1 MNNNT
6 IKKLKP
12 ESIWNHFADL
22 NSVPRPS
29 KKEEKVIKFIKDF
42 GASLHLET
50 IEDICGNVVIKKP
63 ATPGYENR
71 KKVVLQSHLDMV
83 CQKNND
89 VGFDFETQGIQMT
102 YEGDWV
108 HALGTTLG
116 ADNGIGVAA
125 IMSVLSSKDIEHP
138 AIEALFT
145 IDEETGLTGAFELS
159 KDILSGDIL
168 LNLDTEEDDE
178 IDIGCAGGID
188 VTAKANYEEKEIN
201 KNSKTYRINLSGLH
215 GGHSGMEIH
224 KGLGNSNKLLNRFL
238 YDFLK
243 FNIQLIS
250 VDGGGLR
257 NAIPREA
264 SAIFSISSEFESKLQ
279 EQFNHLYS
287 EIKSEFSSIDSN
299 LTIHLSQI
307 DHVEKGLSVEDS
319 KKFISSLQAAPNGV
333 FRMSP
338 DIEGLVE
345 ASNNIARVK
354 LEKGKAEIQCLTRSS
369 VESSKMWVATSLEAA
384 LELGGM
390 KVELT
395 GSYPGWKPNPSSEI
409 LKLAES
415 IYEKKYGEKPSVQA
429 CHAGLECGIIGEK
442 YPSMDMISFGP
453 TIKGAHSP
461 KERVSI
467 SSVQKFWDFLLEIL
481 KNIPV
486 K

>member
-89 VGFDFETQGIQMT
+89 VDFNFETQGIQMT

-188 VTAKANYEEKEIN
+188 VTAKANYEEKGIN

-224 KGLGNSNKLLNRFL
+224 KGLGNSNKILNRFL

-250 VDGGGLR
+250 FDGGGLR

-264 SAIFSISSEFESKLQ
+264 SAVFSISSNYESKLQ

-299 LTIHLSQI
+299 LNIQLSQI

-319 KKFISSLQAAPNGV
+319 KKFISSIQAAPNGV

-369 VESSKMWVATSLEAA
+369 VESSKMWIATSLEAA
-384 LELGGM
+384 LQLGGM

-415 IYEKKYGEKPSVQA
+415 IYEKKYGKKPSVQA

>member
-89 VGFDFETQGIQMT
+89 VDFDFETQGIQMT

-145 IDEETGLTGAFELS
+145 IDEETGLTGAFKLS

-299 LTIHLSQI
+299 LTIQLSQI

-384 LELGGM
+384 LQLGGM

>member
-89 VGFDFETQGIQMT
+89 VDFDFETQGIQMT

-250 VDGGGLR
+250 FDGGGLR

-299 LTIHLSQI
+299 LTIQLSQI

-319 KKFISSLQAAPNGV
+319 KKFISSIQAAPNGV

-384 LELGGM
+384 LQLGGM

>member
-89 VGFDFETQGIQMT
+89 VDFDFETQGIQMT

-188 VTAKANYEEKEIN
+188 VTAKANYEEKKIN

-384 LELGGM
+384 LQLGGM

-481 KNIPV
+481 KNIPI

>member
-89 VGFDFETQGIQMT
+89 VDFDFETQGIQMT

-250 VDGGGLR
+250 FDGGGLR

-299 LTIHLSQI
+299 LTIQLSQI

-369 VESSKMWVATSLEAA
+369 VESSKMWIATSLEAA
-384 LELGGM
+384 LQLGGM

>member
-89 VGFDFETQGIQMT
+89 VDFDFETQGIQMT

-250 VDGGGLR
+250 FDGGGLR

-299 LTIHLSQI
+299 LTIQLSQI

>member
-89 VGFDFETQGIQMT
+89 VDFNFETQGIQMT

-250 VDGGGLR
+250 FDGGGLR

-299 LTIHLSQI
+299 LNIHLSQI

-384 LELGGM
+384 LQLGGM

>member
-89 VGFDFETQGIQMT
+89 VDFDFETQGIQMT

-250 VDGGGLR
+250 FDGGGLR

-299 LTIHLSQI
+299 LTIQLSQI
-307 DHVEKGLSVEDS
+307 DHVEKGLSIEDS

-384 LELGGM
+384 LQLGGM

>member
-89 VGFDFETQGIQMT
+89 VDFDFETQGIQMT

-250 VDGGGLR
+250 FDGGGLR

-299 LTIHLSQI
+299 LNIQLSQI

-384 LELGGM
+384 LQLGGM